1 MGRFMQVVLKQ
12 CVCAG
17 KFLDNLI
24 QGINHL
30 RWLCWGLRYAV
41 AVVEAEPRKLE
52 TNGFMP
58 GFPGLNLSVR
68 TWERGE
74 P

>member
-24 QGINHL
+24 QGVNHL
-30 RWLCWGLRYAV
+30 RWLCWGLRYSFP
-41 AVVEAEPRKLE
+41 VVEAEPRKLKA
-52 TNGFMP
+52 NDFMP
-58 GFPGLNLSVR
+58 GFPGLDLSVR
-68 TWERGE
+68 AWKHGV